1 MIPAGFVLLNALP
14 LTPNGKLDRCA
25 LSKLQHGQELEESGR
40 APCTPVEE
48 IIAGTWAE
56 VLGLDRVSA
65 NANFFDLGGHSLL
78 ATQAVSRLR
87 ESLRI
92 QLPLRAIFE
101 APTVEALARRIKQ
114 EMSPERELQRQA
126 IPPVPRDQA
135 LPLSYAQDRLW
146 VLSQLAPDAAYNLPF
161 VFHLRGPLDVKA
173 FEQALRLLIRRH
185 ELLRT
190 GFINLNGSPQQVVQA
205 TGDFSLSVTD
215 LRQTEKEEEQPTP

>member
-1 MIPAGFVLLNALP
+1 MDALP

-25 LSKLQHGQELEESGR
+25 LSELQHGPELEEAGR
-40 APCTPVEE
+40 APRSPVEE

-56 VLGLDRVSA
+56 VLGLNRVSA

-101 APTVEALARRIKQ
+101 APTVEALARRIEQ
-114 EMSPERELQRQA
+114 QMSPERELQRQT
-126 IPPVPRDQA
+126 IPPVPHDQA
-135 LPLSYAQDRLW
+135 LPLSYAQERLW
-146 VLSQLAPDAAYNLPF
+146 VLSQLAPGATYNLPF
-161 VFHLRGPLDVKA
+161 VFRLHGPLDVKA
-173 FEQALRLLIRRH
+173 FEQALRLLIQRH

-190 GFINLNGSPQQVVQA
+190 GFINLNGSPQQVIQSTV
-205 TGDFSLSVTD
+205 DFSLTLTD
-215 LRQTEKEEEQPTP
+215 LRQAEKDQEQPAPQGVSQIT